1 MLLTT
6 SLLLLLLHRPLLN
19 VDNVGTH
26 LLTRLLL
33 LLQNLLIWTAWT
45 RTTNDNLL
53 LLLLFLLLLL
63 LLLLQL
69 HVLDALLLGHR
80 LHRLTATR
88 LKLAAATASRRSDD
102 LLLVGALVD
111 DDDVLR
117 LTGTGLVGARRS
129 LQNLLLHDAL
139 DNLWL
144 LLLLRLLLLHLTL
157 VVLTLNRTCHR
168 WSSGFLHLLLLLLKN
183 LLLLLLSLLTLG
195 TLGLLTHNQLLGD
208 GLVVGRNRR
217 MDDGLLDDFWLLA
230 GSSLQLLNVLLLN
243 HLSARL
249 TRLRES
255 TLNHHLLMLLL
266 RRRRL
271 TLLQLLWSRQNLL
284 LQLLTT

>member
-1 MLLTT
+1 M
-6 SLLLLLLHRPLLN
+6 
-19 VDNVGTH
+19 
-26 LLTRLLL
+26 
-33 LLQNLLIWTAWT
+33 
-45 RTTNDNLL
+45 
-53 LLLLFLLLLL
+53 
-63 LLLLQL
+63 
-69 HVLDALLLGHR
+69 
-80 LHRLTATR
+80 
-88 LKLAAATASRRSDD
+88 
-102 LLLVGALVD
+102 VD

-129 LQNLLLHDAL
+129 LQHLLLHDAL

-144 LLLLRLLLLHLTL
+144 LLLLLLHLTL

-183 LLLLLLSLLTLG
+183 LLLLLLSLLTLR
-195 TLGLLTHNQLLGD
+195 TLGLLTHNELLGD

-217 MDDGLLDDFWLLA
+217 MNDGLLDDFRLLA
-230 GSSLQLLNVLLLN
+230 GSSLQLLDVLLLN

-249 TRLRES
+249 TRLGES

-266 RRRRL
+266 WRRRL

>member
-6 SLLLLLLHRPLLN
+6 SLLLLLLHWPLLN

-33 LLQNLLIWTAWT
+33 LLHNLLIWTAWT
-45 RTTNDNLL
+45 GTTNDNLL

-63 LLLLQL
+63 LLLLKL

-117 LTGTGLVGARRS
+117 LTGTGLIGARRS
-129 LQNLLLHDAL
+129 LQHLLLHDAL
-139 DNLWL
+139 DNLRLL

-168 WSSGFLHLLLLLLKN
+168 WFLHLLLLLLKN

-195 TLGLLTHNQLLGD
+195 TLGLLTHNQLLRD
-208 GLVVGRNRR
+208 GLIVGRNRR
-217 MDDGLLDDFWLLA
+217 MDDGLLNDFRLLA
-230 GSSLQLLNVLLLN
+230 GSSLQLLDVLLLN

-249 TRLRES
+249 TRLGES

-266 RRRRL
+266 RRWL
-271 TLLQLLWSRQNLL
+271 ARQNLL